1 VPTFSVPL
9 DDAKAQFPEY
19 QFVRALT
26 PSAQKAAFHV
36 RDGNSIDL
44 CLKIV
49 SPDYER
55 DRLDRE
61 IQAMQ
66 LVDHPNVVKLR
77 EYTFSSRP
85 GTLRHFIVE
94 EFIAGKDLA
103 EHFPLGTQIDALSAT
118 LFFARVCDGL
128 VALKNKSIVHRDL
141 KPQNIRVRPDGT
153 PVIIDF
159 GLARHLNLPALTHTL
174 QGAGIGTPAYFAP
187 EQFTGTKHDIDHRTD
202 LFALGIMLYEAVTG
216 ESPFLTTGITRAQL
230 QDAVCTRTEHLQRP
244 RFLSLDNPLRLLL
257 TKLLQKDRLNRPSDA
272 QQVATILRKVGGHS

>member
-1 VPTFSVPL
+1 MPTFSVPL
-9 DDAKAQFPEY
+9 DEARVQFPEY
-19 QFVRALT
+19 HFVRALT

-36 RDGNSIDL
+36 KDDAGTDL

-66 LVDHPNVVKLR
+66 MIDHPNVVKLR

-94 EFIAGKDLA
+94 EFIDGKDLA
-103 EHFPLGTQIDALSAT
+103 EHFPLGTPCDIPSAT

-128 VALKNKSIVHRDL
+128 VALKNQAIVHRDL
-141 KPQNIRVRPDGT
+141 KPQNIRVRPNDE

-159 GLARHLNLPALTHTL
+159 GLARHLNLPALTYTI

-202 LFALGIMLYEAVTG
+202 LFAVGIMLYEAVTG
-216 ESPFLTTGITRAQL
+216 ESPFLTTGMTLAQL
-230 QDAVCTRTEHLQRP
+230 RDAVCTRTEHLKRP
-244 RFLSLDNPLRLLL
+244 KFLALDSKLRLLL
-257 TKLLQKDRLNRPSDA
+257 TKLLQKDRLNRPSGA
-272 QQVATILRKVGGHS
+272 EQVALILRKVGGHS